1 MSEEIYFIEVA
12 RHKAGEII
20 TCDFCGSSFA
30 MPKGVEL
37 VVTNEWDP
45 GQPLQD
51 LVDATNPKL
60 GRVTEPSEPSPEH
73 LNALL
78 VSVKERAS
86 AIKVGVGPGIIIG
99 GLAGAALGI
108 AVGLTL
114 HHFGL
119 KLGQNDAFG
128 QGFISLAC
136 GGVLGTLLGAIW
148 WGRKAARGQ
157 AREMLLE
164 AIVRH
169 RLNRERLRLAVL
181 NNPAIPRY
189 FLAFIDESTG

>member
-1 MSEEIYFIEVA
+1 MSEKIWFIEVNNQEV
-12 RHKAGEII
+12 GEII

-30 MPKGVEL
+30 MPKGVKL
-37 VVTNEWDP
+37 VVTNEWSP
-45 GQPLQD
+45 GQPLQK

-60 GRVTEPSEPSPEH
+60 GRVAEPSEPSPEH
-73 LNALL
+73 LDALL

-86 AIKVGVGPGIIIG
+86 AIKVEVGPGIAIG
-99 GLAGAALGI
+99 GLIGAGLGV

-114 HHFGL
+114 HHCGL

-148 WGRKAARGQ
+148 WGRKSARGL
-157 AREMLLE
+157 AREMLRE
-164 AIVRH
+164 AIAKH
-169 RLNRERLRLAVL
+169 RLDREKLRMAVL
-181 NNPAIPRY
+181 NNPAIPRS
-189 FLAFIDESTG
+189 FLAFIDEPAR